1 MISRAEGRRS
11 PGSKTP
17 ELICARSSAA
27 MVDDEVLTT
36 SSCTRTL
43 NEGKHRS
50 HSPSRSKTAT
60 VLVRDCSLGGTVL
73 YVGHHEQK
81 AYTYFRG
88 EHRWTWCVRT
98 GYATTASPLLSSRS
112 RRLRAQ
118 ADRRWI
124 CVAGRTVVERRC
136 LKMPAALAPEQAG
149 ISWVDE
155 HGRSRAAISSD
166 DFDGGGSS
174 RRSRSPRRP
183 PVDLLNR
190 RIGDE
195 VEHLFNDTITELAQT
210 PTALTPSSA
219 THRHADLTRYRC

>member
-50 HSPSRSKTAT
+50 HRHRQVEDGHRTSTRLLAG
-60 VLVRDCSLGGTVL
+60 RNCS

-88 EHRWTWCVRT
+88 EHRRTCVCVLVT
-98 GYATTASPLLSSRS
+98 QL
-112 RRLRAQ
+112 RLRRYYRR
-118 ADRRWI
+118 DR
-124 CVAGRTVVERRC
+124 AGSARRRT
-136 LKMPAALAPEQAG
+136 
-149 ISWVDE
+149 
-155 HGRSRAAISSD
+155 
-166 DFDGGGSS
+166 
-174 RRSRSPRRP
+174 
-183 PVDLLNR
+183 
-190 RIGDE
+190 
-195 VEHLFNDTITELAQT
+195 
-210 PTALTPSSA
+210 
-219 THRHADLTRYRC
+219 